1 MLLHTRNTC
10 VMYVTTTTMY
20 PVPQEGSSK
29 IGEVDLFRG
38 YGKIGKKINDLSFF
52 SL

>member
-1 MLLHTRNTC
+1 
-10 VMYVTTTTMY
+10 MY

-29 IGEVDLFRG
+29 IGSRFVPWLQ